1 MGNPF
6 ADCICRRFLPILYS
20 KKALLGRREDLGDFS
35 KVSLHRKQGMAHRRA
50 LREEKKLLVMM
61 GLQELSGRTYIA
73 HLENCRLF
81 FGRGRRGLGSWDLD
95 AEEDGVAKHD
105 HCKVYLLAAPSLSA
119 LACLQAPVM
128 LSSHVLHLPPPSG
141 SYLRLMVWMMI
152 FYCSSK
158 VMQLL
163 W

>member
-1 MGNPF
+1 
-6 ADCICRRFLPILYS
+6 
-20 KKALLGRREDLGDFS
+20 
-35 KVSLHRKQGMAHRRA
+35 MAKRN
-50 LREEKKLLVMM
+50 
-61 GLQELSGRTYIA
+61 Q
-73 HLENCRLF
+73 
-81 FGRGRRGLGSWDLD
+81 
-95 AEEDGVAKHD
+95 
-105 HCKVYLLAAPSLSA
+105 CKVYLLAAPSPST

-158 VMQLL
+158 VTQLL